1 MIEITY
7 RQFKRQ
13 YTLDVLKFVK
23 ESLEDESIKNYF
35 VVKVIQKNTGIT
47 DTYSFDSLCRRAEPD
62 SGILNRFNQ
71 PEIGKH
77 IISYCHKL
85 FEKKLYDLEKAED
98 ERINI
103 LVDLGKYLN

>member
-13 YTLDVLKFVK
+13 YTVDVLEFVK
-23 ESLEDESIKNYF
+23 ESLDDESVKNYF
-35 VVKVIQKNTGIT
+35 EVRVIQKNTGIT
-47 DTYSFDSLCRRAEPD
+47 DTYSFDSWCSRAEPY
-62 SGILNRFNQ
+62 SGKLDRFNQ

-85 FEKKLYDLEKAED
+85 FEKKLYDLEKAEE
-98 ERINI
+98 ERIDI
-103 LVDLGKYLN
+103 LVNLGMYSD

>member
-1 MIEITY
+1 MEITY
-7 RQFKRQ
+7 RQFKKQ
-13 YTLDVLKFVK
+13 YTVNVLKFVK
-23 ESLEDESIKNYF
+23 ECLDDESIKNYF
-35 VVKVIQKNTGIT
+35 KVIVIQKKTGIT
-47 DTYSFDSLCRRAEPD
+47 DTYSFDSWCSRAEPY
-62 SGILNRFNQ
+62 SGKLDTFNQ

-103 LVDLGKYLN
+103 LVDLGMYLN